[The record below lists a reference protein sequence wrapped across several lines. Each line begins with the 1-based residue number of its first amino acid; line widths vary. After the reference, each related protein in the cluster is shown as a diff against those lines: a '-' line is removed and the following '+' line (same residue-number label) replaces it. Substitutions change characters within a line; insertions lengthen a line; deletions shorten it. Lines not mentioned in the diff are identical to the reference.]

1 MKMSKSQGRKRMAE
15 MLSKAKKLYMVG
27 YISIKDYEALER
39 IVKLR
44 TNQLK

>member
-27 YISIKDYEALER
+27 YISIKDYEAIER

>member
-27 YISIKDYEALER
+27 YISTKDYEAVER
-39 IVKLR
+39 IIKTR

>member
-1 MKMSKSQGRKRMAE
+1 MSKSQGRKRMAE

>member
-15 MLSKAKKLYMVG
+15 MLSKSKKLYMVG